1 MAPCAC
7 CSKVSIADSL
17 VLGAIQ
23 IMIGIFSVFM
33 WYLLLILYMGQIKG
47 VFGTYEPISYKAGC
61 ALWGVIFVVSGISII
76 RATRHPSQRLL
87 VCAMIMNILCMIA
100 AIIAVVLTILELSSF
115 HSVSY
120 RNYGQAKLGRE
131 ISRVLLGFYPL
142 ELGISFTYTI
152 FSCVGLCRKNEDLTE
167 EAESTL

>member
-7 CSKVSIADSL
+7 CSKVSTADSL
-17 VLGAIQ
+17 VLG
-23 IMIGIFSVFM
+23 
-33 WYLLLILYMGQIKG
+33 
-47 VFGTYEPISYKAGC
+47 
-61 ALWGVIFVVSGISII
+61 FVVSGISII

-120 RNYGQAKLGRE
+120 RNYGQADCCCNE
-131 ISRVLLGFYPL
+131 FS
-142 ELGISFTYTI
+142 TWTC
-152 FSCVGLCRKNEDLTE
+152 FSCHHLKLNICKVENVYFLK
-167 EAESTL
+167 STVLQDCLISVS